1 MLQNQGKM
9 KKNSKK
15 RKNCDATVGKRYPFA
30 TEIEKKKIDW
40 VNICNHG
47 QALTMTERNKNR
59 GMSGNQSALAG

>member
-30 TEIEKKKIDW
+30 TEIEKK
-40 VNICNHG
+40 
-47 QALTMTERNKNR
+47 NR
-59 GMSGNQSALAG
+59 LGKYMQSWTSPHHDGT